1 MEIVKLNPMNISGI
15 ISIYKEIARVVN
27 VSDEDVV
34 MYEPTK
40 VSVSKAVYDIVLEH
54 YKANGTDL
62 SFAMDWCCYGPK
74 TDDALTGC
82 TARVEEGWYELE
94 EEEE

>member
-1 MEIVKLNPMNISGI
+1 MEIVKLNPENITGI
-15 ISIYKEIARVVN
+15 ISIYREIARVVN
-27 VSDEDVV
+27 VSDEDVR

-40 VSVSKAVYDIVLEH
+40 VYVSKAVYDIVLEH
-54 YKANGTDL
+54 YKANGTEL

-74 TDDALTGC
+74 AEYTLAGC
-82 TARVEEGWYELE
+82 TAMVEEGWYELE